1 MDISH
6 LIGKR
11 IFAYC
16 MNNKIMVGISGT
28 LDYIDDSD
36 SYIIEGKEATFGFGG
51 ETVSK
56 VNNLDANTPI
66 ITINIS

>member
-1 MDISH
+1 
-6 LIGKR
+6 
-11 IFAYC
+11 
-16 MNNKIMVGISGT
+16 MVGISGT